1 METKRVTGDFGDR
14 SILSLWTPDRLA
26 FIMNEIES
34 IFEECDEE
42 LTKAGMAPLGYEK
55 QPINTM
61 IEHMVVLITYVFDAY
76 PQCCSELDHPLYVG
90 FKNGAAETLSNIVL
104 EDITTDNTFNM
115 QEYVEVY
122 DVEGTFYRG
131 EVKPKLTMKDFLGL
145 DEVIPGGGA
154 PVLENVETVGWFKE
168 LFRADYESMSAS
180 VESVDQMLEIYLH
193 GGEYGHKE
201 YHPIGNFVSGILDIT
216 IIKPFIE
223 SIYGY
228 DLITGEKLTD
238 FERGM
243 QLVNAVV
250 GAVTLGQGAL
260 ALNFAGMS
268 GKEAVT
274 VLVKIWAVDA
284 VADMSAYTVGYA
296 CDELGMP
303 AGITFLASLAT
314 GCTVSVKAG
323 KYVFQD
329 ASGSIVKELDAD
341 GMQAF
346 IKEVGVDES
355 LLGPMSEEEL
365 RSYMKFLKN
374 GSTAGMTQGELRAIQ
389 KVDGRLLLD
398 QIDYDEVLTLRKG
411 VNKGGLD
418 TIIKNGKISIDD
430 IKTNP
435 SAFSGKSAEE
445 IADVLRNSGY
455 DVTIK
460 NSTRSRSGAQ
470 IIQINNPGG
479 GKNISQVQVS
489 PGGGRHGSNPYV
501 KISTTDQGIIKIVDG
516 IESTYKTDGKKTASI
531 IFSGG
536 N

>member
-1 METKRVTGDFGDR
+1 M
-14 SILSLWTPDRLA
+14 
-26 FIMNEIES
+26 
-34 IFEECDEE
+34 
-42 LTKAGMAPLGYEK
+42 
-55 QPINTM
+55 
-61 IEHMVVLITYVFDAY
+61 
-76 PQCCSELDHPLYVG
+76 
-90 FKNGAAETLSNIVL
+90 
-104 EDITTDNTFNM
+104 
-115 QEYVEVY
+115 
-122 DVEGTFYRG
+122 
-131 EVKPKLTMKDFLGL
+131 
-145 DEVIPGGGA
+145 
-154 PVLENVETVGWFKE
+154 LENVETVGWFKE

-346 IKEVGVDES
+346 VKELGVDLGD
-355 LLGPMSEEEL
+355 LLGGG
-365 RSYMKFLKN
+365 K
-374 GSTAGMTQGELRAIQ
+374 
-389 KVDGRLLLD
+389 
-398 QIDYDEVLTLRKG
+398 
-411 VNKGGLD
+411 KGGLD
-418 TIIKNGKISIDD
+418 IVAYHSVGGENSAKKIQSVLDGIDIRYTSPESRFGQGFYVAADGNTTIAELVYHGTDARYSIRYNMNLDGQKVLD
-430 IKTNP
+430 LTDFKMASEWGYSQGESSLLECQNI
-435 SAFSGKSAEE
+435 AE
-445 IADVLRNSGY
+445 IALEKGY
-455 DVTIK
+455 DVIK
-460 NSTRSRSGAQ
+460 VQSYRDAG
-470 IIQINNPGG
+470 IN
-479 GKNISQVQVS
+479 
-489 PGGGRHGSNPYV
+489 YV
-501 KISTTDQGIIKIVDG
+501 
-516 IESTYKTDGKKTASI
+516 
-531 IFSGG
+531 IFNNFDEILQPQMVTPIGE
-536 N
+536 